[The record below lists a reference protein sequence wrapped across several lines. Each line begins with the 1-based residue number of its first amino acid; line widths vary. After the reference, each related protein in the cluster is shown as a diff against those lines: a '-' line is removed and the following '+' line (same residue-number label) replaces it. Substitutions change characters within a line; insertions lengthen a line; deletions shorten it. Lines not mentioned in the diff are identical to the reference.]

1 MNNEINFLKVKSA
14 LMMKD
19 DYVISRNPDGSFNPS
34 DEFSNMI
41 ADSDERFRSAILT
54 FIDESILGEWA
65 VRFTPFTIKNY
76 DVRIFCENEFDFVKI
91 QNIIQERLPFENFN
105 SFLHVGTVSDIGKL
119 W

>member
-34 DEFSNMI
+34 D
-41 ADSDERFRSAILT
+41 ILT